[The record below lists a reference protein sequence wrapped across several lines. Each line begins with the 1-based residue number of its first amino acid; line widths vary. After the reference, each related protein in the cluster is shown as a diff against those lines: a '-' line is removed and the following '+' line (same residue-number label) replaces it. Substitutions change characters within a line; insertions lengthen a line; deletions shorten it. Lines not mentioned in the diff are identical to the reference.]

1 MYNDV
6 LMNSIYQLNEAE
18 VEKHVRLQRLLRE
31 ARDWDSANRTERS
44 NILTRAVKQV
54 VTMTRAITS
63 RKPVEAKG
71 DCA

>member
-6 LMNSIYQLNEAE
+6 LMKSIYQLNEAE

-31 ARDWDSANRTERS
+31 SRDWESANRTERP
-44 NILTRAVKQV
+44 NIFTRAVKQV
-54 VTMTRAITS
+54 VNMTQAIAS